1 MPYRVDVRTIGR
13 GWACAALGVCL
24 FVSRGLAQP
33 ADVMLVHVPVE
44 SKARL
49 QSLLDR
55 HGSIR
60 LDAAADYRR
69 GPRDVLRVSS
79 GQTLVGGWNTRVPR
93 IVIPGGVSQVRITAV
108 RSDGWAAPDI
118 EFTGGAENDDIEI
131 IGGTGGAG
139 TQIRVAIRSGARV
152 NHLSLSEYG
161 GLTVD
166 QASSGY
172 VRDSTFTRLLGY
184 WPGPHVTW
192 NGNAREPSRGN
203 AFLGIAS
210 ITPAAPSVWR
220 DAGDLWFANWDC
232 ESWTARGKEIPRCFA
247 IEGATRVVSVGLGGG
262 TATPARSG
270 ALASFRNVPLLVN
283 WFPNVRGGELD
294 GADLLFDHVETVL
307 TVQPEGGL
315 RVRDTDG
322 SARWRVLDAEPG
334 HGGARVA
341 PSGVPAANP
350 AQRAALAAAFA
361 GIATPHARQKPVAR
375 AIEDPLGI
383 DWRAGIDARPDSAAR
398 IQASIDAEGVA
409 RLPAGVYYLS
419 RPLLVGSHGRIEGLI
434 GESRERT
441 VLVAKGA
448 FPVIAGRGDI
458 GRDRS
463 APKDALV
470 TLALDGLTLYGGTYA
485 LDWSGEPGNLG
496 PGGVVA
502 WSAFQDLALLKQSIA
517 AVHASGIGG
526 LDSNLWRRVDIAD
539 TPIAFRGDGTGT
551 GPGMT
556 YADKQHFMDC
566 QYQRIADTVWYW
578 TSDRP
583 SGGAVFSNNVYADVG
598 RVTRTRAANHL
609 LWSNSVLENV
619 TGDVALDITD
629 GGSTATYYFTMI
641 GSVWRGRGPR
651 VVTDTQSWQ
660 VGTLFVDTEFA
671 QSGGTIVALD
681 GEQTLFGWRSRIKG
695 SARVGAVHSGVFIDS
710 TLGAFD
716 KPLQLV
722 EHGATT
728 TVAGTP

>member
-1 MPYRVDVRTIGR
+1 MHRTSVRRIAR
-13 GWACAALGVCL
+13 GFACAALGACL
-24 FVSRGLAQP
+24 FVSRGFAQP
-33 ADVMLVHVPVE
+33 ADVPLVHVPAE

-49 QSLLDR
+49 QSLLDQ
-55 HGSIR
+55 HGAIR

-79 GQTLVGGWNTRVPR
+79 GQTIVGGWNTRVPR
-93 IVIPGGVSQVRITAV
+93 IVIPGGVSHVRIVAV
-108 RSDGWAAPDI
+108 RSDGWTAPDI

-161 GLTVD
+161 GLIVD

-192 NGNAREPSRGN
+192 TGNAREPSRGN

-232 ESWTARGKEIPRCFA
+232 ESWTTRGKEIPRCFS
-247 IEGATRVVSVGLGGG
+247 IEGATRVVSIGLGGG
-262 TATPARSG
+262 TATPERSG
-270 ALASFRNVPLLVN
+270 ALASFRDVPLLVN

-294 GADLLFDHVETVL
+294 GADLLFDRVGTVV
-307 TVQPEGGL
+307 TVQPEEGL
-315 RVRDTDG
+315 RVRDTG
-322 SARWRVLDAEPG
+322 GNARFRVLDPEPG

-341 PSGVPAANP
+341 HSGVAA
-350 AQRAALAAAFA
+350 ASTERRAALAAAFA
-361 GIATPHARQKPVAR
+361 GIAPPHARRKPDPR
-375 AIEDPLGI
+375 AISDPLGL
-383 DWRAGIDARPDSAAR
+383 DWRTDIDGHPDSAAR
-398 IQASIDAEGVA
+398 IQASIDADGIA
-409 RLPAGVYYLS
+409 RLPAGVYYLD
-419 RPLLVGSHGRIEGLI
+419 RPLRIGSHDRIEGLI
-434 GESRERT
+434 GESREPT

-448 FPVIAGRGDI
+448 FPVIAGRGDF
-458 GRDRS
+458 GRDPR

-470 TLALDGLTLYGGTYA
+470 TLALEGLTLYGGTYA
-485 LDWSGEPGNLG
+485 LDWNGEPGNLG

-502 WSAFQDLALLKQSIA
+502 WSAFQDLALLKQSVA
-517 AVHASGIGG
+517 AVHANGIGG
-526 LDSNLWRRVDIAD
+526 LDSNLWRAVDIAD
-539 TPIAFRGDGTGT
+539 TPTAFRGTGAGA

-556 YADKQHFMDC
+556 YADKQHFLDC

-583 SGGAVFSNNVYADVG
+583 SGGAVFSENVYVDVG

-671 QSGGTIVALD
+671 QSGGSLVAVD
-681 GEQTLFGWRSRIKG
+681 GEQTLFGWRSRITG

-716 KPLQLV
+716 QPLQLV
-722 EHGATT
+722 ERGVMT